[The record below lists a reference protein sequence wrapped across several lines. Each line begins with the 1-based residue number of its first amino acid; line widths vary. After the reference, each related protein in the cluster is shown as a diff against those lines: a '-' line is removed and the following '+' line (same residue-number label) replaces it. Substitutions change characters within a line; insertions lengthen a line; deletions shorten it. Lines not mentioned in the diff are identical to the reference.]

1 MFKIKESNITK
12 NHEIPLHKLQAKY
25 FAKALKK
32 TFSSSYVAS
41 KIARKKSFVTYL
53 TQKKK
58 QQKKKIQQNK
68 SM

>member
-41 KIARKKSFVTYL
+41 KIARKKSFVTYM
-53 TQKKK
+53 KV
-58 QQKKKIQQNK
+58 
-68 SM
+68 